1 MKKAKKA
8 DKPKLKLVV
17 DQKPPAKSKKPAQ
30 DTRRPIATSARV
42 AAFATRQAVT
52 PYVIPPPFPGVLPK
66 NAPTMAQDDFI
77 GSAYSFASRSYG
89 ANLISEGLAWPGYA
103 YLAELSQRAEYRRIS
118 ETLAR
123 EMTRKWIKLQTTGED
138 DDKSDKIQKL
148 EAAFDKH
155 RIRDLFRAMAEA
167 DGFFGRGQLYIDT
180 GYTND
185 PDELVTQLIL
195 SPSKI
200 KKGGLKAFRA
210 VSAMWTYP
218 TGYNSIEPLEP
229 HYYEPTSWYVM
240 GKKVHTSRLLTF
252 VGRELP
258 EILRP
263 AYNFCGL
270 SMSQMAK
277 PYVDNWLRT
286 RQSVSDLLHSFS
298 VSGIKTNMQATL
310 GGIGGE
316 DMLMRAQLFNQT
328 RDNRGLFML
337 DKETEEFFNVSTP
350 LGTLDHL
357 LAQSQEQ
364 MASVAGIPLI
374 KLLGITPSGLNASSD
389 GEIRAFYDFIGS
401 YQQHLFGRHLET
413 VLKIIQLNEFGVI
426 DDEIGFRFE
435 PLWELNET
443 ERASVRKTD
452 VDTAVELINAGVL
465 HPEEERKRLATTE
478 DSLYHGLDVDD
489 VPEPP
494 EDPENPHLLSN
505 PAKSEHGSE
514 A

>member
-1 MKKAKKA
+1 MTKAKPGTKRRLVSDREA
-8 DKPKLKLVV
+8 PPPPKRKPKQVK
-17 DQKPPAKSKKPAQ
+17 
-30 DTRRPIATSARV
+30 PIATHARV
-42 AAFATRQAVT
+42 AAFSRHAAPT
-52 PYVIPPPFPGVLPK
+52 PYTIPPPYPGVLPK
-66 NAPTMAQDDFI
+66 GAASMAQDNAI
-77 GSAYSFASRSYG
+77 GAAYNFAPSSYG
-89 ANLISEGLAWPGYA
+89 TGLLSEGLVWPGYA
-103 YLAELSQRAEYRRIS
+103 ILAELSQRAEYRRIS

-123 EMTRKWIKLQTTGED
+123 EMTRKWIKLQATGD

-180 GYTND
+180 GYTQD
-185 PDELVTQLIL
+185 PDELITPLIL

-200 KKGGLKAFRA
+200 KKGGLKSFRA

-218 TGYNSIEPLEP
+218 TGYNSIEPLAP
-229 HYYEPTSWYVM
+229 HYYEPTSWFVM
-240 GKKVHTSRLLTF
+240 GKKVHASRLLTF
-252 VGRELP
+252 IGRELP
-258 EILRP
+258 DILRP

-310 GGIGGE
+310 GGIGGD
-316 DMLMRAQLFNQT
+316 DMLVRAQLFNQT

-337 DKETEEFFNVSTP
+337 DRETEDFFNVSTP

-364 MASVAGIPLI
+364 MASVSGIPLV

-413 VLKIIQLNEFGVI
+413 VLKIIQLNEFGAI
-426 DDEIGFRFE
+426 DDSIGFRFE

-494 EDPENPHLLSN
+494 ENPEDPHLLSD
-505 PAKSEHGSE
+505 PAKSVHESE

>member
-1 MKKAKKA
+1 
-8 DKPKLKLVV
+8 
-17 DQKPPAKSKKPAQ
+17 
-30 DTRRPIATSARV
+30 
-42 AAFATRQAVT
+42 
-52 PYVIPPPFPGVLPK
+52 
-66 NAPTMAQDDFI
+66 
-77 GSAYSFASRSYG
+77 
-89 ANLISEGLAWPGYA
+89 
-103 YLAELSQRAEYRRIS
+103 
-118 ETLAR
+118 
-123 EMTRKWIKLQTTGED
+123 
-138 DDKSDKIQKL
+138 
-148 EAAFDKH
+148 
-155 RIRDLFRAMAEA
+155 
-167 DGFFGRGQLYIDT
+167 
-180 GYTND
+180 
-185 PDELVTQLIL
+185 
-195 SPSKI
+195 
-200 KKGGLKAFRA
+200 
-210 VSAMWTYP
+210 
-218 TGYNSIEPLEP
+218 
-229 HYYEPTSWYVM
+229 M

-258 EILRP
+258 DILRP

-364 MASVAGIPLI
+364 MASVAGIPLV

-443 ERASVRKTD
+443 ERAAVRKTD

>member
-1 MKKAKKA
+1 MKARKKR
-8 DKPKLKLVV
+8 KLKSVSDRGV
-17 DQKPPAKSKKPAQ
+17 SSSPAPQPKPEKPRQ
-30 DTRRPIATSARV
+30 IATHSRV
-42 AAFATRQAVT
+42 AAFAPRAAVAT
-52 PYVIPPPFPGVLPK
+52 PYTIPPPMPGVLPAG
-66 NAPTMAQDDFI
+66 APSMAQDDAI
-77 GSAYSFASRSYG
+77 GAAYSWASG
-89 ANLISEGLAWPGYA
+89 TNGNKLLGEGLTWPGYA
-103 YLAELSQRAEYRRIS
+103 ILAELSQRPEYRKIT

-123 EMTRKWIKLQTTGED
+123 EMTRKWIKIQAAGD
-138 DDKSDKIQKL
+138 DDKTDKIQAI
-148 EAAFDKH
+148 EAAFDKY
-155 RIRDLFRAMAEA
+155 RIRDLFRTVAEH
-167 DGFFGRGQLYIDT
+167 DGFFGRGQIYVDT
-180 GYTND
+180 GYTD
-185 PDELVTQLIL
+185 SPDELITPLML
-195 SPSKI
+195 SPNKMP
-200 KKGGLKAFRA
+200 KGSLKGLRV

-218 TGYNSIEPLEP
+218 TQYNSFDPLKP
-229 HYYEPTSWYVM
+229 NYYKPTSWFVM
-240 GKKVHTSRLLTF
+240 GKQLHASRLLTF

-258 EILRP
+258 DILRP

-286 RQSVSDLLHSFS
+286 RQSVADLLHSFS

-310 GGIGGE
+310 GGIGD
-316 DMLMRAQLFNQT
+316 DMLMRAQMFNMT

-350 LGTLDHL
+350 LGTVDHL
-357 LAQSQEQ
+357 QAQAQEQ
-364 MASVAGIPLI
+364 MASVSGIPLV

-389 GEIRAFYDFIGS
+389 GEIRSFYDFIGA
-401 YQQHLFGRHLET
+401 YQEHLFGVHLET
-413 VLKIIQLNEFGVI
+413 LLKIIQLSEFGEI
-426 DDEIGFRFE
+426 DDEIGYRFE

-494 EDPENPHLLSN
+494 QDPSSPSLLSD
-505 PAKSEHGSE
+505 PAKSESE
-514 A
+514 SEV